1 MTLGLIG
8 NSNTS
13 SNRATVREGQV
24 VIARMRS
31 GWGFKVELTRISSRG
46 PEETTRPAQ
55 CAYVNKHARQKSTPP
70 NPCFPRLN
78 RSLFFSG
85 FVPKRSHIPTQPSC
99 QLTLSLSTPKIR
111 SPAIPQNTTIHYSD
125 SISIALIHL
134 RPSEPSS
141 TWLESGVSKSHP
153 RVGHNS
159 LGCQSA
165 WSLLV
170 TPTALHETRPL
181 EVESKQA

>member
-1 MTLGLIG
+1 MG
-8 NSNTS
+8 
-13 SNRATVREGQV
+13 VQ
-24 VIARMRS
+24 ARTDPLLPQ
-31 GWGFKVELTRISSRG
+31 GARG
-46 PEETTRPAQ
+46 DNQTCPVCLCKQASPPKI
-55 CAYVNKHARQKSTPP
+55 YPSKSLLPSPKSVT
-70 NPCFPRLN
+70 
-78 RSLFFSG
+78 LFFWL
-85 FVPKRSHIPTQPSC
+85 VPKRSHIPTQPSC

-125 SISIALIHL
+125 SILITLIHL

-153 RVGHNS
+153 RVGHNF

-165 WSLLV
+165 WSLPV

-181 EVESKQA
+181 GVESKQA